1 MPIGRGQGVAY
12 SSPVRTTRTR
22 DWVPSGAPFCV
33 LDPGANPCA
42 PRPSR
47 RAPPRA
53 FVHNVTGRQGAFPM
67 REGNRVAATVT
78 VRWMEGDTL
87 RVGGPADLAGAVADK
102 CTTWVDVLDPDE
114 PSLTAVAAQ
123 FGLHQLAVEDC
134 LHFPQRVKIDLYP
147 EAAFMV
153 WIFPRLGD
161 GSIIRDTE
169 LDIFLGEGFLITSHR
184 ESVPAIDAIAG
195 DAARALSR
203 GAVWT
208 LHSLLDRGVDELFPI
223 IDDLSETLDALESVM
238 LGAPGDDDLQRLYAT
253 KRALVRLYRV
263 VSGER
268 DILRSMARRQEYISQ
283 EAYLYFQDIGD
294 HLARAVDAI
303 DTYRDVASGA
313 MDIYLSAVNNR
324 MNAIMKQLTVVAT
337 IFMPLTLISGIYGM
351 NLLKG
356 MWPPSETAWS
366 FAAVIGSMLVITVGM
381 LWFFK
386 KRSWW

>member
-1 MPIGRGQGVAY
+1 
-12 SSPVRTTRTR
+12 
-22 DWVPSGAPFCV
+22 
-33 LDPGANPCA
+33 
-42 PRPSR
+42 
-47 RAPPRA
+47 
-53 FVHNVTGRQGAFPM
+53 M
-67 REGNRVAATVT
+67 REGSRVAATVT

-87 RVGGPADLAGAVADK
+87 RVGGLADLAGAVVGK
-102 CTTWVDVLDPDE
+102 CTTWIDVLEPDE
-114 PSLTAVAAQ
+114 PSLTAIAKQ
-123 FGLHQLAVEDC
+123 FNLHHLAVEDC

-147 EAAFMV
+147 EAAFLV
-153 WIFPRLGD
+153 WLFPRHGNGQIIRDIELDVFLGD
-161 GSIIRDTE
+161 G
-169 LDIFLGEGFLITSHR
+169 FLVTSHR
-184 ESVPAIDAIAG
+184 DAVPVIDAISA

-208 LHSLLDRGVDELFPI
+208 LHSLLDRGVDELFPVM
-223 IDDLSETLDALESVM
+223 DDLSEILDELESVM
-238 LGAPGDDDLQRLYAT
+238 LDSPREEDLQRLYTT
-253 KRALVRLYRV
+253 KRALVRLYRI

-268 DILRSMARRQEYISQ
+268 DILRSMARREEYVSQ

-337 IFMPLTLISGIYGM
+337 IFMPLTLMSGIYGM
-351 NLLKG
+351 NVTRG
-356 MWPPSETAWS
+356 MWPPVDAVWS
-366 FAAVIGSMLVITVGM
+366 FPLVIGSMLAIAVGM